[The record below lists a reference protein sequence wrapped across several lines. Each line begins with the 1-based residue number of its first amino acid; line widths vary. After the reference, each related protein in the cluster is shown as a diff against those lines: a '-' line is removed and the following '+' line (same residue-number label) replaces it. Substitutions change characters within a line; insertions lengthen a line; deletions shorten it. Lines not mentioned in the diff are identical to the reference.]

1 MQHASEIYASK
12 LKTESKS
19 WGQKLNPVLRLYI
32 VIPGVVLQKKQPYIV
47 QFAPDIMKRKH

>member
-19 WGQKLNPVLRLYI
+19 WGQKLNLVLRLYI
-32 VIPGVVLQKKQPYIV
+32 VIPGVVLQKKQP
-47 QFAPDIMKRKH
+47 